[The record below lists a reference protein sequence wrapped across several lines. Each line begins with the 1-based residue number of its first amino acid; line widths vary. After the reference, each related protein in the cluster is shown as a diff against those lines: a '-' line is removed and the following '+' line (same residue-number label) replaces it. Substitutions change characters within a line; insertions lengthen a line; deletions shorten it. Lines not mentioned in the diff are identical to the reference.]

1 MSQTRNAFRA
11 RIAKLLPQAERG
23 QLGGGP
29 LLDGGG
35 GGGRGGT
42 AGRLE
47 HGHDGAWAAAGRAL
61 RLALA
66 GSRPRL
72 ISCI

>member
-1 MSQTRNAFRA
+1 MHDLEASRTS
-11 RIAKLLPQAERG
+11 LDSTSRG
-23 QLGGGP
+23 GQVGGDP

-35 GGGRGGT
+35 GGGRGGI
-42 AGRLE
+42 AGRLQDR
-47 HGHDGAWAAAGRAL
+47 HDGLWAASGHPL
-61 RLALA
+61 LLALA